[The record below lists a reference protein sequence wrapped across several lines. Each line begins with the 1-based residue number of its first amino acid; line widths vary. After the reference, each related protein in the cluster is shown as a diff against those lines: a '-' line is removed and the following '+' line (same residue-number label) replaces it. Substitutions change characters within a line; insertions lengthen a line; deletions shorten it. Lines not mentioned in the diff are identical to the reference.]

1 MTLSYHTP
9 WEELSSLILYYSWE
23 NGNQMGK
30 KKNIYVPKGTA
41 GIVETLIITADTYRA
56 GPSTEWGPLQAFTSE
71 LIKWTVALL
80 GLILQTL
87 RWLSLYTPKSGVRRD
102 RVEKGQEL

>member
-1 MTLSYHTP
+1 METR
-9 WEELSSLILYYSWE
+9 WE
-23 NGNQMGK
+23 
-30 KKNIYVPKGTA
+30 KKNIYVPKGPA
-41 GIVETLIITADTYRA
+41 GSVETLIITADTYRA